1 MTPRERFLKLLRED
15 VLQVDLADLD
25 FGIYRILNHRR
36 AQIDARRAAHD
47 ESAGE
52 RRRPRRGAGAAQD
65 RRHHDGAGQDGA
77 TRAAYSWRL
86 RRSLRRLK

>member
-36 AQIDARRAAHD
+36 AKIDAFLTEQLPARIDVELARLPGT
-47 ESAGE
+47 AGE
-52 RRRPRRGAGAAQD
+52 D
-65 RRHHDGAGQDGA
+65 E
-77 TRAAYSWRL
+77 
-86 RRSLRRLK
+86 